1 MPYFL
6 KLDPMLFLLELVYGN
21 DFSEK
26 GGIPFLNENE

>member
-6 KLDPMLFLLELVYGN
+6 KLDPMLFLLEHLETILVK
-21 DFSEK
+21 K